1 MKKKEK
7 TFAQE
12 LNDIKLLELELDLA
26 VWRVAEWQ
34 EVGYAPEVEKS
45 KKEVI
50 KASKKLHQALKVIN
64 ARIEYGNALFKILCR
79 LNGIEKYL
87 RNLTERVT
95 YNLLGIRS
103 KELA

>member
-1 MKKKEK
+1 MREKQK
-7 TFAQE
+7 TFTQE
-12 LNDIKLLELELDLA
+12 LNDVKLLELELDLA

-34 EVGYAPEVEKS
+34 EVGYSPEVEKS

-50 KASKKLHQALKVIN
+50 KVSKKLHQALRVIN
-64 ARIEYGNALFKILCR
+64 ARIEYGSALFQIFCR

-87 RNLTERVT
+87 KDLTERVT
-95 YNLLGIRS
+95 YNLLGVRS